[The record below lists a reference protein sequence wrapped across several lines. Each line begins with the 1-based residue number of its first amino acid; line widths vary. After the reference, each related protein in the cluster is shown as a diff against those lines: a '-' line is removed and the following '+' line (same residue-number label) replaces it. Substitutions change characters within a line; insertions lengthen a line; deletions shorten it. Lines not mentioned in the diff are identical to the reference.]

1 MSQNQVIAQ
10 VEVAA
15 VVAAKRGRPANTA
28 VQAICEQVVASTKSY
43 RYVAD
48 LVRQAQTQMG
58 NMVVSDATIRKYI
71 LLAMEGTTKIKKELT
86 AEEKAVNTII
96 NLQVHN
102 VVKSGKTNINE
113 VAFALSQKMVEKGI
127 NRNKG
132 QIVRLLKKKE
142 AQITKDRA
150 NGVIGKNGKIPAEMG
165 LTRNPVGRPK
175 KSK

>member
-1 MSQNQVIAQ
+1 MSQAQIIAQ

-28 VQAICEQVVASTKSY
+28 VQAICQAVVASAKSY

-48 LVRQAQTQMG
+48 LVRHAKAQMG

-71 LLAMEGTTKIKKELT
+71 LLAMEGAAKKIKKELT

-96 NLQVHN
+96 NLQVGN
-102 VVKSGKTNINE
+102 VVRSGKTNINE
-113 VAFALSQKMVEKGI
+113 VAFALSQKMAEKGI
-127 NRNKG
+127 NRNKS
-132 QIVRLLKKKE
+132 QVVRLLKKKE
-142 AQITKDRA
+142 MQIAKDRT
-150 NGVIGKNGKIPAEMG
+150 NGVLGKNGKIPAEMG

-175 KSK
+175 KK